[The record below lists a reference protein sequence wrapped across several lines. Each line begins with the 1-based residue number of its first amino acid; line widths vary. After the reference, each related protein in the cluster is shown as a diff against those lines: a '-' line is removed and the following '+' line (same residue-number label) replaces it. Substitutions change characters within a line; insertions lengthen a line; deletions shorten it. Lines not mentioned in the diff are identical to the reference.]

1 MLKVFVSTGF
11 LAITSILAAAPSA
24 WAGDP
29 KPAMISVPDIHC
41 AGCAKKVTTHLT
53 AVAGVEKAEVDLN
66 AKTFKI
72 VAKQKATISP
82 KALWEAVEKAGYTPN
97 KLECPSGTFTAKP
110 QS

>member
-1 MLKVFVSTGF
+1 MLKGF
-11 LAITSILAAAPSA
+11 TSNGFFAITCILAAAASA

-29 KPAMISVPDIHC
+29 KPAIINVPDIHC

-53 AVAGVEKAEVDLN
+53 AVAGVEKAEVNLD

-72 VAKQKATISP
+72 VAKPKATISP
-82 KALWEAVEKAGYTPN
+82 KALWEAVEKAGYTPE